1 MAITQTRRGDSN
13 MIDIKIEG
21 LEQIDELQKFMS
33 EIDGEICNVSFDKAD
48 PDSISAAIQKMESEI
63 DNKASKY
70 IHNASIVEMANGL
83 KAKYAEQIRQQAN
96 C

>member
-1 MAITQTRRGDSN
+1 MAITQTRRRDSN

-48 PDSISAAIQKMESEI
+48 PSLTNTVIQKMES
-63 DNKASKY
+63 
-70 IHNASIVEMANGL
+70 
-83 KAKYAEQIRQQAN
+83 
-96 C
+96 